1 VLPLK
6 NLSGDPNQEY
16 FADGTTLE
24 LITTL
29 TKINNLSVISWTSVR
44 GYKNTTKTLPEIA
57 KELNTDGVIDGS
69 VERSGNRVKITMQ
82 LIHGSNDHTLWAKS
96 YNREL
101 RDILSLQEEVADT
114 IAKEVRVALTPQ
126 GRVRLSG
133 ARPVNPEA
141 YLLYT

>member
-44 GYKNTTKTLPEIA
+44 VYKNSTKTLPEIA
-57 KELNTDGVIDGS
+57 KELNADGVIDGS
-69 VERSGNRVKITMQ
+69 VERSGKRVK
-82 LIHGSNDHTLWAKS
+82 SPYS
-96 YNREL
+96 
-101 RDILSLQEEVADT
+101 
-114 IAKEVRVALTPQ
+114 
-126 GRVRLSG
+126 
-133 ARPVNPEA
+133 
-141 YLLYT
+141 